1 MIWWEREVYVKLLV
15 DYQDQKNQE
24 NMSHTPN
31 MQGFN

>member
-1 MIWWEREVYVKLLV
+1 LLV